1 MRTLNRVCVG
11 FTFLIGGWMGTFPLW
26 SVAAF
31 PSAPAGSEVVPKTSA
46 PDGDLRTSPQ
56 EEAETDGKRLSA
68 EVFHCHDGDTCRVK
82 VADGLWLNV
91 RLAGI
96 DAPEV
101 AKARGAKKGQVFGN
115 EAREYLNKIVKGR
128 KIELRQVDLDPYNRP
143 VVELFDKESNINLQL
158 IEEGY
163 AEVYRGKTKRF
174 DKSLYLKAEEK
185 AQKAKKGIW
194 SLSSYQSP
202 KDFRQEQK
210 Q

>member
-1 MRTLNRVCVG
+1 M
-11 FTFLIGGWMGTFPLW
+11 
-26 SVAAF
+26 
-31 PSAPAGSEVVPKTSA
+31 VVFK
-46 PDGDLRTSPQ
+46 RTSLGLSFFLGGLLGVLSSWTVLASGGQTGTVPGGLAEETKGAQDEVPQ
-56 EEAETDGKRLSA
+56 LGDGKRLPA

-82 VADGLWLNV
+82 VAEGLWLNV

-101 AKARGAKKGQVFGN
+101 AKARGDKKGQQYGN
-115 EAREYLNKIVKGR
+115 EAREYLNKMIKGR

-143 VVELFDKESNINLQL
+143 VVELFDKDSNINLQL

-210 Q
+210 R